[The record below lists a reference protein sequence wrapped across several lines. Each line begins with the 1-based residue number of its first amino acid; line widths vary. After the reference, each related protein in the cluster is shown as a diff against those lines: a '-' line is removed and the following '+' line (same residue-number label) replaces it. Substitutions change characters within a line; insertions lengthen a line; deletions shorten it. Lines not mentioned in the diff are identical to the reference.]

1 MYLLKQQ
8 NWGGEHFCNLKL
20 VNLKQ
25 LKYGTGH
32 CVEWCRGQWLQI
44 NKIEIWRKLQK
55 NIDNVYR
62 TRWSGQRYINKLII
76 NSIVMYVLKQSGI
89 KGRENFCNL
98 KLIHFKNL
106 VYDKGQNMEC
116 CRGLHPQVNKIE
128 ILKKLQKNEPGI

>member
-8 NWGGEHFCNLKL
+8 NWGGGHFCNLKL

-55 NIDNVYR
+55 KTLIMCIGLD
-62 TRWSGQRYINKLII
+62 GQVR
-76 NSIVMYVLKQSGI
+76 GI
-89 KGRENFCNL
+89 
-98 KLIHFKNL
+98 
-106 VYDKGQNMEC
+106 
-116 CRGLHPQVNKIE
+116 
-128 ILKKLQKNEPGI
+128 

>member
-1 MYLLKQQ
+1 M
-8 NWGGEHFCNLKL
+8 E
-20 VNLKQ
+20 
-25 LKYGTGH
+25 
-32 CVEWCRGQWLQI
+32 
-44 NKIEIWRKLQK
+44 KITK

-106 VYDKGQNMEC
+106 VYDKGQSMEC

-128 ILKKLQKNEPGI
+128 ILKKLQKNEPGV